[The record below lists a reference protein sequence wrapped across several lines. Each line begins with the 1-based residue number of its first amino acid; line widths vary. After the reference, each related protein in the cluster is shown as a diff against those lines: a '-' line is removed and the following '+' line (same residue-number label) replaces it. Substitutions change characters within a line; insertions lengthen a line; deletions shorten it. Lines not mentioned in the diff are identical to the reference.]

1 MSEKQVLSGAS
12 ANGSGDVFS
21 RTGSYSITATFK
33 FSKTNT
39 GTATLTLH
47 DARTDAEVASL
58 SIASENPDHKAT
70 DFILP
75 AAYYAKLSSVSGT
88 LSLDAWVDGD
98 A

>member
-1 MSEKQVLSGAS
+1 MSEKQVLADAS
-12 ANGSGDVFS
+12 ANGSGDVLS
-21 RTGSYSITATFK
+21 RTGPYSITAVFK
-33 FSKTNT
+33 FDKTGS

-58 SIASENPDHKAT
+58 AVASGDPDQDAI
-70 DFILP
+70 DLVLP
-75 AAYYAKLSSVSGT
+75 AAYYAKLASVSGT